1 MERKNDMVTDEELY
15 GQYLCGDE
23 TGLELLIKKYGDP
36 LTLYI
41 DGYLHDVHEAEDLMM
56 ETFSWLFMKKPRIRN
71 GCFKAYLYKAA
82 RHMALR
88 HKSRRRIIFSL
99 DNLTREAE
107 AQTLV
112 EEVVRTKE
120 RNQILHLCM
129 DELNPDYREALYLTY
144 FEGMSYQQAAEV
156 MGKSVKQITNMVYR
170 GKERLRGLLK
180 REVLQMLKDEERIAE
195 VKRRI
200 AKKEQQQRL
209 RRRRIIS
216 AVCIAACFA
225 VIVGVSFAMPGIV
238 GQIEPGTSSGF
249 ETAATILGGSTALGY
264 MVIGLLAF
272 ILGVCVT
279 VLCFRIRQLNK
290 EEQTEMKKEDNGDGT
305 VQ

>member
-1 MERKNDMVTDEELY
+1 MVTDEELY

-56 ETFSWLFMKKPRIRN
+56 ETFSWLFTKKPRIRD

-88 HKSRRRIIFSL
+88 HKSRRRIFFSFDDL
-99 DNLTREAE
+99 DREPE
-107 AQTLV
+107 AQ
-112 EEVVRTKE
+112 E

-156 MGKSVKQITNMVYR
+156 MGKSVKQLTNMVSR

-180 REVLQMLKDEERIAE
+180 REGITNAE
-195 VKRRI
+195 K
-200 AKKEQQQRL
+200 
-209 RRRRIIS
+209 
-216 AVCIAACFA
+216 
-225 VIVGVSFAMPGIV
+225 
-238 GQIEPGTSSGF
+238 
-249 ETAATILGGSTALGY
+249 
-264 MVIGLLAF
+264 
-272 ILGVCVT
+272 
-279 VLCFRIRQLNK
+279 
-290 EEQTEMKKEDNGDGT
+290 
-305 VQ
+305 

>member
-71 GCFKAYLYKAA
+71 GCFKAYLY
-82 RHMALR
+82 
-88 HKSRRRIIFSL
+88 
-99 DNLTREAE
+99 N
-107 AQTLV
+107 
-112 EEVVRTKE
+112 
-120 RNQILHLCM
+120 
-129 DELNPDYREALYLTY
+129 LTY

-180 REVLQMLKDEERIAE
+180 REGITNAER
-195 VKRRI
+195 
-200 AKKEQQQRL
+200 
-209 RRRRIIS
+209 
-216 AVCIAACFA
+216 
-225 VIVGVSFAMPGIV
+225 
-238 GQIEPGTSSGF
+238 
-249 ETAATILGGSTALGY
+249 
-264 MVIGLLAF
+264 
-272 ILGVCVT
+272 
-279 VLCFRIRQLNK
+279 
-290 EEQTEMKKEDNGDGT
+290 
-305 VQ
+305 

>member
-1 MERKNDMVTDEELY
+1 MLYVFADKNDSRTWSFHLTIEEQYLERMNDMVTDEELY

-23 TGLELLIKKYGDP
+23 TGLELLINKYGDP

-99 DNLTREAE
+99 DDLTREPE

-112 EEVVRTKE
+112 EEVIRTKE

-129 DELNPDYREALYLTY
+129 DELNSDYREALYLTY

-170 GKERLRGLLK
+170 GKERLRGLLQ
-180 REVLQMLKDEERIAE
+180 RE
-195 VKRRI
+195 
-200 AKKEQQQRL
+200 
-209 RRRRIIS
+209 
-216 AVCIAACFA
+216 
-225 VIVGVSFAMPGIV
+225 GITDV
-238 GQIEPGTSSGF
+238 E
-249 ETAATILGGSTALGY
+249 
-264 MVIGLLAF
+264 
-272 ILGVCVT
+272 
-279 VLCFRIRQLNK
+279 
-290 EEQTEMKKEDNGDGT
+290 
-305 VQ
+305 

>member
-99 DNLTREAE
+99 DNLTRE
-107 AQTLV
+107 
-112 EEVVRTKE
+112 E

-180 REVLQMLKDEERIAE
+180 REGITNAER
-195 VKRRI
+195 
-200 AKKEQQQRL
+200 
-209 RRRRIIS
+209 
-216 AVCIAACFA
+216 
-225 VIVGVSFAMPGIV
+225 
-238 GQIEPGTSSGF
+238 
-249 ETAATILGGSTALGY
+249 
-264 MVIGLLAF
+264 
-272 ILGVCVT
+272 
-279 VLCFRIRQLNK
+279 
-290 EEQTEMKKEDNGDGT
+290 
-305 VQ
+305 